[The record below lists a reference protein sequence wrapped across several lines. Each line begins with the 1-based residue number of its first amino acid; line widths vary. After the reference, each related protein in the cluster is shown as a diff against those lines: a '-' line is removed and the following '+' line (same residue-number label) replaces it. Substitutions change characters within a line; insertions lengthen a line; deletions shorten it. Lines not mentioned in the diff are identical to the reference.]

1 MVEYLAIKEVC
12 FVNSWTEFLWF
23 AWVMGYIVLGVLN
36 LLMLWQWTMLPQQQ
50 ISRREINL
58 CCETGA
64 FDLLFR
70 STVHLLLTATPPAT
84 PRMWLGPI
92 GLQDYV
98 RYKAIPVNITSFFC
112 RLYCYKCA
120 ARVTMTTV
128 TNEQYDLQL
137 NRLLMLGSIG
147 DRVIACYRLLTN
159 YPINI
164 ADMGREL
171 QEFSLW

>member
-1 MVEYLAIKEVC
+1 
-12 FVNSWTEFLWF
+12 
-23 AWVMGYIVLGVLN
+23 
-36 LLMLWQWTMLPQQQ
+36 
-50 ISRREINL
+50 
-58 CCETGA
+58 
-64 FDLLFR
+64 
-70 STVHLLLTATPPAT
+70 
-84 PRMWLGPI
+84 
-92 GLQDYV
+92 
-98 RYKAIPVNITSFFC
+98 
-112 RLYCYKCA
+112 
-120 ARVTMTTV
+120 MTTV